1 MATLEQLNLE
11 RGMPTSDR
19 ALAHL
24 QAQMRRY
31 AKSKDVCLLL
41 IHGYGSSGTGGV
53 IRARVRAYLASQL
66 RSGNVSRVVNG
77 EDFSIFDADSREL
90 KAKYPGLAPYI
101 DRGNPGITVV
111 EL

>member
-1 MATLEQLNLE
+1 MATLAELNLE

-53 IRARVRAYLASQL
+53 IRERVRAYLAAQK
-66 RSGNVSRVVNG
+66 RAGKVARVVYG
-77 EDFSIFDADSREL
+77 EDFSIFDADSRAL
-90 KAKYPGLAPYI
+90 RAKYPGLSSCI
-101 DRGNPGITVV
+101 DRGNPGITIV